1 MPDQLRPH
9 RLLGETSAPS
19 HMELP
24 LPGTSQRRNSDDR
37 IRPEL
42 SGFGNSG
49 PLRVDE
55 GPRNLLRGDR
65 TRRGSVL
72 LPMSDSK
79 VPEKKVRYI
88 FLFLL
93 EARTWSALVP
103 FQNQIKSLILV
114 L

>member
-1 MPDQLRPH
+1 MPERGDQRGVLLDEMPDQLRPH

-49 PLRVDE
+49 PLRLNE
-55 GPRNLLRGDR
+55 GPDSLRGDR
-65 TRRGSVL
+65 TRRGSMLQFRDDPVIL
-72 LPMSDSK
+72 
-79 VPEKKVRYI
+79 
-88 FLFLL
+88 
-93 EARTWSALVP
+93 ATTWNG
-103 FQNQIKSLILV
+103 FQDGVGL
-114 L
+114 